1 MASASFVVGL
11 SFGAIAVAAGV
22 SVWHATAMS
31 LFVFA
36 GGAQFLAVGVV
47 GGGGSAVAAVL
58 AGLLLNARHL
68 PFGLAIGDVLGQRPL
83 ARAVGSHLMVDES
96 VAFSLSQET
105 PEARRRA
112 YWLSGAAL
120 FVAWNLGSV
129 IGALVGSAVGD
140 PDTLGIDAA
149 FPAGMLALVMPS
161 LKDRVALRVALV
173 GAVVAVALTPVL
185 PPGLPVLA
193 ALIALIFALPL
204 PGRTSP
210 RQEHHEKQE
219 VRS

>member
-1 MASASFVVGL
+1 M
-11 SFGAIAVAAGV
+11 
-22 SVWHATAMS
+22 
-31 LFVFA
+31 
-36 GGAQFLAVGVV
+36 
-47 GGGGSAVAAVL
+47 
-58 AGLLLNARHL
+58 
-68 PFGLAIGDVLGQRPL
+68 LGERPW

-120 FVAWNLGSV
+120 FVAWNVGSM

-140 PDTLGIDAA
+140 PGTLGIDAA

-161 LKDRVALRVALV
+161 LKERVALRVALI

-193 ALIALIFALPL
+193 ALIALVFALPL
-204 PGRTSP
+204 PGRP
-210 RQEHHEKQE
+210 NPKQAQQEKQE
-219 VRS
+219 ARS